1 MAVSIRRAAHL
12 AAAIAAFV
20 ALPATASAKLSCDDR
35 GPRGGV
41 VLRGL
46 PPQPVAG
53 RAYGVEAHVPGG
65 RSDVVNAAPALGR
78 FQCFGTRSERATP
91 AHWIQPT
98 DDPDLD
104 AQAGDY
110 AYRVRFPRPGDWR
123 LEILDR
129 RGRYRDLGQRRV
141 VAAAQPAT
149 NHASAG
155 LVAAAILALIGGGAV
170 LARPRIRG
178 RPG

>member
-1 MAVSIRRAAHL
+1 M
-12 AAAIAAFV
+12 
-20 ALPATASAKLSCDDR
+20 
-35 GPRGGV
+35 
-41 VLRGL
+41 
-46 PPQPVAG
+46 
-53 RAYGVEAHVPGG
+53 PGG
-65 RSDVVNAAPALGR
+65 RFDVVNAAPALGR

-91 AHWIQPT
+91 AHWMQPT

-104 AQAGDY
+104 ARTGDY

-141 VAAAQPAT
+141 VAAAEPVAT

-170 LARPRIRG
+170 LARPRLRG
-178 RPG
+178 RPR